1 MFKSAVTNP
10 ATGDMIWVVGL
21 VLAVAVVAMVVITI
35 ISKKKG
41 D

>member
-1 MFKSAVTNP
+1 MLNAVVNNP
-10 ATGDMIWVVGL
+10 ATGDMVGVVGL
-21 VLAVAVVAMVVITI
+21 VLAVAAIAIVVVLV